1 MTNVT
6 IRGIDDQTYLKFSA
20 QATLEGVPIGE
31 LATRAMQAYLDK
43 DQGKVYRIGNM
54 EDIAI
59 NRNDLESLDGAV
71 VLQNI
76 ERLTLMDD
84 LDWPLVNERIRSIDN
99 VEVLVLPK
107 SISKFQMLT
116 KARNVEK
123 IRTA

>member
-31 LATRAMQAYLDK
+31 LTTRAMQAYLEK

-84 LDWPLVNERIRSIDN
+84 LDWPLVNEHIRSIDN
-99 VEVLVLPK
+99 VETLVLPK
-107 SISKFQMLT
+107 GISKFQMLT
-116 KARNVEK
+116 KARNVED
-123 IRTA
+123 IRTV

>member
-31 LATRAMQAYLDK
+31 LTTRAMQAYLEK
-43 DQGKVYRIGNM
+43 DQGKVYRIGNI

-71 VLQNI
+71 VLQDI

-99 VEVLVLPK
+99 VEILVLPK
-107 SISKFQMLT
+107 GISKFQMLT
-116 KARNVEK
+116 KARNVED
-123 IRTA
+123 IRTV

>member
-31 LATRAMQAYLDK
+31 LTTRAMQAYLEK

-71 VLQNI
+71 VLQDI

-84 LDWPLVNERIRSIDN
+84 LDWPLVNEHIRSIDN
-99 VEVLVLPK
+99 VETLVLPK
-107 SISKFQMLT
+107 GISKFQMLT
-116 KARNVEK
+116 KARNVED
-123 IRTA
+123 IRTV

>member
-20 QATLEGVPIGE
+20 QATLEGVAIGE
-31 LATRAMQAYLDK
+31 LTTRAMNDYLGK
-43 DQGKVYRIGNM
+43 DQGKIYRIGNM

-59 NRNDLESLDGAV
+59 TRSDLESLDGAV
-71 VLQNI
+71 ILQNI
-76 ERLTLMDD
+76 ERLTLEED
-84 LDWPLVNERIRSIDN
+84 LDWPLVNERIRSIEN
-99 VEVLVLPK
+99 IELLVLPK

-123 IRTA
+123 IRTV

>member
-20 QATLEGVPIGE
+20 RATLEGVAIGE
-31 LATRAMQAYLDK
+31 LATRAMNEYLDK
-43 DQGKVYRIGNM
+43 DQGKLYRIGNM

-59 NRNDLESLDGAV
+59 NRTDLESLDGAV
-71 VLQNI
+71 ILQNI
-76 ERLTLMDD
+76 ERLTLEDD
-84 LDWPLVNERIRSIDN
+84 LDWKLVNERIRSIEN
-99 VEVLVLPK
+99 VEMLVLPK
-107 SISKFQMLT
+107 GISKFQMLT

>member
-20 QATLEGVPIGE
+20 RATLEGVAIGE
-31 LATRAMQAYLDK
+31 LATRAMNEYLDK
-43 DQGKVYRIGNM
+43 DQGKIYRIGNL

-71 VLQNI
+71 ILQNI
-76 ERLTLMDD
+76 ERLTLEDD
-84 LDWPLVNERIRSIDN
+84 LDWKLVNERIRSIEN
-99 VEVLVLPK
+99 VEMLVLPK
-107 SISKFQMLT
+107 GISKFQMLT

>member
-31 LATRAMQAYLDK
+31 LATRAMRAYLEK
-43 DQGKVYRIGNM
+43 DQGKIYRIGNM

-59 NRNDLESLDGAV
+59 NRTDLESLDGVV

-76 ERLTLMDD
+76 ERLTLEDD
-84 LDWPLVNERIRSIDN
+84 LDWPLVNERIRSIEN
-99 VEVLVLPK
+99 IEMLVLPK